1 MQDIKLNM
9 SGHFNQSLADMGYIF
24 PGTIQVDLSGNP
36 VDIVSKLVTLL
47 QLQGVSTDSVVTV
60 ALPGL
65 SGLSMLLITAIH
77 GLTGNFPFVTPLIRQ
92 QDGSF
97 TAGET
102 WDVTNLRNEVARTM
116 RADLISL

>member
-1 MQDIKLNM
+1 MRDIKLNM

-24 PGTIQVDLSGNP
+24 PGTIQVDLSGDP
-36 VDIVSKLVTLL
+36 KTIVTRLTIFLKDN
-47 QLQGVSTDSVVTV
+47 GVSTDSVVTV

-65 SGLSMLLITAIH
+65 SGLSMLLIAAIH

-97 TAGET
+97 TPGET
-102 WDVTNLRNEVARTM
+102 WDVTSLRNEVARTM
-116 RADLISL
+116 RDDLIEM